1 MSFKKLCAFVGS
13 MIIGMIGIN
22 TDAHAYKLTEDDC
35 MALAT
40 YKEARGEPIIGQAAV
55 IKVILNRMK
64 HREFPSTACGVVFQ
78 RTVKVCQFSWACSK
92 VTLPSAEQL
101 APFYDVVRMVKN
113 GTFDM
118 ILSDRIL
125 FFRSRRM
132 RGGWNY
138 RHIATFGNHKFF
150 ALS

>member
-64 HREFPSTACGVVFQ
+64 HAEFPSTACGVVFQ
-78 RTVKVCQFSWACSK
+78 KTFKVCQFSWACK
-92 VTLPSAEQL
+92 RVTLPSVDQL
-101 APFYDVVRMVKN
+101 EPFYSVVKMVKN
-113 GTFDM
+113 G
-118 ILSDRIL
+118 ILKQLNS
-125 FFRSRRM
+125 
-132 RGGWNY
+132 NC
-138 RHIATFGNHKFF
+138 HIS
-150 ALS
+150 LSL

>member
-40 YKEARGEPIIGQAAV
+40 FKEARGEPIIGQAAV

-92 VTLPSAEQL
+92 VTLPSAVEGNSRCFIRFNMTLITAACPMIGSPL
-101 APFYDVVRMVKN
+101 ASLNVANAMQSSSVN
-113 GTFDM
+113 
-118 ILSDRIL
+118 L
-125 FFRSRRM
+125 
-132 RGGWNY
+132 
-138 RHIATFGNHKFF
+138 
-150 ALS
+150 